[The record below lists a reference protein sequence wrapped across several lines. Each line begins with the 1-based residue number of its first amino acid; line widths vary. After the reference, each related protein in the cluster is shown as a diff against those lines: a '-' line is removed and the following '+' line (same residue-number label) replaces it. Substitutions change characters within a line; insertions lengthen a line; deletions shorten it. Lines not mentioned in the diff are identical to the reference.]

1 MHGID
6 LKMARDV
13 IQGELHGI
21 GALHM
26 PFGVGDIRVSARGE
40 WLLDRMVA
48 TGSLVA
54 RRIGVTRAGEMAV
67 HRFLSSPYVSVDS
80 IVETL
85 AARTA
90 EQCAG
95 RRVVAIQDTSE
106 VNFRGRAAK
115 RRGLGPAG
123 NGSDPGFFL
132 HPVIAVDLESE
143 AVVGL
148 VGARIWT
155 RDTTPA
161 GDRRKRAFANK
172 ESVRWQ
178 DGCVTAAEVLAEAA
192 SVTMIAD
199 RESDIYDLFV
209 NRPERLQLIVR
220 AAQDRSL
227 AHSGRLFGALVE
239 EPELARRKVRVPPRR
254 PGDAGRQAELAIKA
268 GCVRIARPGN
278 CPASSGLP
286 REIALTL
293 VEAIEIDP
301 PSPKQAIAWRLLTTH
316 AAAGA
321 AEAASIIDLYRL
333 RWRIEQVF
341 RALKSDGMRLE
352 DTQML
357 DAERLFIL
365 ASMGLAAAVRTIQ
378 LVDARDGSQRPSTD
392 VVDASLKAPLEAISR
407 SLEGKT
413 ERQKNPH
420 PSTSLAFI
428 AWIAA
433 RLGGWNCYYKP
444 PGPKTMRSGWTTL
457 AAMLEGFAL
466 ASKSGADP

>member
-1 MHGID
+1 
-6 LKMARDV
+6 
-13 IQGELHGI
+13 
-21 GALHM
+21 M
-26 PFGVGDIRVSARGE
+26 PIAVGNIRVAARGE
-40 WLLDRMVA
+40 WLLDRMAA

-54 RRIGVTRAGEMAV
+54 RKVGVTRAGEMAV
-67 HRFLSSPYVSVDS
+67 HRFLSSPYVSVES

-90 EQCAG
+90 AQCAG

-115 RRGLGPAG
+115 RRGLGPGG

-132 HPVIAVDLESE
+132 HPVIAVDIESA

-155 RDTTPA
+155 RDAMPA
-161 GDRRKRAFANK
+161 GNRNKRAFADK
-172 ESVRWQ
+172 ESMRWQ
-178 DGCVTAAEVLAEAA
+178 DGCVTAAEVLADAT

-199 RESDIYDLFV
+199 RESDIYDLFA

-227 AHSGRLFGALVE
+227 VQSGRLFGALVE
-239 EPELARRKVRVPPRR
+239 EPELARRKVQVPPRR
-254 PGDAGRQAELAIKA
+254 PGQVGREAELVIKA
-268 GCVRIARPGN
+268 GHVSIARPKN
-278 CPASSGLP
+278 RPASTGLP

-301 PSPKQAIAWRLLTTH
+301 PNPKEAIAWRLLTTH
-316 AAAGA
+316 AVADA

-341 RALKSDGMRLE
+341 RALKSDGMRIE
-352 DTQML
+352 DSQML

-365 ASMGLAAAVRTIQ
+365 ATMGLAAAVRTMQ
-378 LVDARDGSQRPSTD
+378 LVDARDGSPRPSSD
-392 VVDASLKAPLEAISR
+392 VVDASLAAPLKAISR

-420 PSTSLAFI
+420 PPTSLAFV
-428 AWIAA
+428 AWIVA

-466 ASKSGADP
+466 AHYEADP